1 MEPTSRTVG
10 KATGRTL
17 TRPRLRRDDSGPVSK
32 ITPCETEHIGVLRQR
47 IMMPHPVAPRPEPL
61 APRPFRG
68 IVVLVVEEDL
78 SALAITQ
85 QMLERLGALVRT
97 AHNAQAGL
105 RAAVIHRPH
114 LILIDLDL
122 PNVDGLNLAR
132 LLRQDAQLG
141 RTRLVALTSRSLEHP
156 ATMRGWSV
164 EFDAK
169 ISKPVTEP
177 ALVAL
182 ARHVPGGRALPGE

>member
-1 MEPTSRTVG
+1 MESWSWSWRMTSP
-10 KATGRTL
+10 L
-17 TRPRLRRDDSGPVSK
+17 SPITRR
-32 ITPCETEHIGVLRQR
+32 
-47 IMMPHPVAPRPEPL
+47 
-61 APRPFRG
+61 
-68 IVVLVVEEDL
+68 
-78 SALAITQ
+78 
-85 QMLERLGALVRT
+85 MLERLGALVRT
-97 AHNAQAGL
+97 AHNTQAGL

-122 PNVDGLNLAR
+122 PNVDGLYLAR

-141 RTRLVALTSRSLEHP
+141 RTRLVALTSRSPERP

-177 ALVAL
+177 TLIAL
-182 ARHVPGGRALPGE
+182 ARHVPGGRATPAG

>member
-1 MEPTSRTVG
+1 
-10 KATGRTL
+10 
-17 TRPRLRRDDSGPVSK
+17 
-32 ITPCETEHIGVLRQR
+32 
-47 IMMPHPVAPRPEPL
+47 MPHPVAPRPEPL

-97 AHNAQAGL
+97 AHNTQAGL

-114 LILIDLDL
+114 LILIDLDV

-141 RTRLVALTSRSLEHP
+141 RTRLVAFTSPPGRLT
-156 ATMRGWSV
+156 TMKGWSI
-164 EFDAK
+164 EFDGR
-169 ISKPVTEP
+169 IRKPVTEQ
-177 ALVAL
+177 ALAAL
-182 ARHVPGGRALPGE
+182 ARHLPGGRAFPAE

>member
-1 MEPTSRTVG
+1 MPSVPPPAAPLG
-10 KATGRTL
+10 
-17 TRPRLRRDDSGPVSK
+17 SK
-32 ITPCETEHIGVLRQR
+32 
-47 IMMPHPVAPRPEPL
+47 
-61 APRPFRG
+61 PFRG
-68 IVVLVVEEDL
+68 ILVLVVNDDL
-78 SALAITQ
+78 SVLAITQ

-97 AHNAQAGL
+97 AHNTQAGL

-122 PNVDGLNLAR
+122 PNVDGLYLAR